1 MGKISYR
8 LACSIPKISSVDEA
22 SLKVKHVLAI
32 SFISPIMFKN
42 GSKIPIK
49 SSYNLTDQ
57 YEIPFM
63 TSSRSDLEY
72 LQLLSKQYPSIRT
85 ASTEI
90 INLSAIM
97 ELPKG
102 TEHFISDIHGADE
115 AFLHVLRNGSGSIKR
130 RIEEIF
136 KDSLSDIEKQDL
148 ATVIY
153 YPEQK
158 IPLALKQT
166 DDHARWYRDTLFQ
179 LIKLCRVYSSK
190 YTRNRV
196 RKALPKDF
204 SYIIEELLHEQESIE
219 NRQHYYASI
228 IDAIIKTGRGHAFIS
243 SLAKLIQRLTIARLH
258 VIGDVY
264 DRGPGAHLI
273 MDKLINYHAVDF
285 QWGNHD
291 IVWMG
296 AAAGSEA
303 CIANVIRVSLRYA
316 NMQTLENGYAISML
330 PLISLAVDVY
340 GDDPCV
346 QFRPKDSENFTENE
360 QQLMARMHKA
370 ITIIQLKL
378 EGQIVKRRPQF
389 KMKDRLQL
397 QSINLEKG
405 EVRIEDKRYP
415 LIDKNLPTI
424 DPANPY
430 ELSEQEAL
438 VMEKIC
444 LSFKNSEKLQTHVRF
459 LFSKGSMYLA
469 YNGNL
474 LYHGCIPMTPDGK
487 LMHFRLDGQ
496 DHDPRAFMDRLER
509 LARQGY
515 FNKDNLEKKQYG
527 QDTMWYLWSGANSP
541 LFGKSKMATFERYFI
556 EDKSTHKEEM
566 NPYYNFRTKKSIA
579 EEIMKAFGLNP
590 AEGHIINGHVPVK
603 VKKGESPLKAGGKLL
618 VIDGGFAKAYQSQT
632 GIAGYTLIFNSY
644 GLLLAAHQA
653 FESTQRAIEEGL
665 DIHSSTQIL
674 EHNQKRI
681 RVCDTDDGR
690 EIQRQIDDLNAL
702 LEAYRNGSIKEME

>member
-1 MGKISYR
+1 M
-8 LACSIPKISSVDEA
+8 
-22 SLKVKHVLAI
+22 
-32 SFISPIMFKN
+32 
-42 GSKIPIK
+42 
-49 SSYNLTDQ
+49 
-57 YEIPFM
+57 
-63 TSSRSDLEY
+63 
-72 LQLLSKQYPSIRT
+72 SKQYPSIRT

-130 RIEEIF
+130 RIDEIF
-136 KDSLSDIEKQDL
+136 SDTLTQSEKQDL

-158 IPLALKQT
+158 IPLVLKRT
-166 DDHARWYRDTLFQ
+166 ENHAEWYRETLFH

-196 RKALPKDF
+196 RKMLPKDF
-204 SYIIEELLHEQESIE
+204 SYIIEELLHEQESIQ

-228 IDAIIKTGRGHAFIS
+228 IESIIKTGRGQAFIAA
-243 SLAKLIQRLTIARLH
+243 LAQLIQRLTVSRLH

-273 MDKLINYHAVDF
+273 MDKLMNYHSVDF

-296 AAAGSEA
+296 AAAGSKA

-330 PLISLAVDVY
+330 PLISLAVEVY
-340 GDDPCV
+340 GDDPCE
-346 QFRPKDSENFTENE
+346 QFRPKDSENFTESE
-360 QQLMARMHKA
+360 QLLMARMHKA
-370 ITIIQLKL
+370 ITVIQLKL

-389 KMKDRLQL
+389 RMKDRLLL
-397 QSINLEKG
+397 QNINLEKG
-405 EVRIEDKRYP
+405 DVQIGDKCHP
-415 LIDKNLPTI
+415 LIDSNLPTI
-424 DPANPY
+424 NSNAPY
-430 ELSEQEAL
+430 QLSEEEELA
-438 VMEKIC
+438 MEKI
-444 LSFKNSEKLQTHVRF
+444 LISFKNSEKLQAHVRF

-474 LYHGCIPMTPDGK
+474 LYHGCIPMTPEGE
-487 LMHFRLDGQ
+487 LMHFRLDGK
-496 DHDPRAFMDRLER
+496 DHDPKAFMDRLER

-515 FNKDNLEKKQYG
+515 FTKNNPEKKQYG
-527 QDTMWYLWSGANSP
+527 MDTMWYLWSGANSP
-541 LFGKSKMATFERYFI
+541 LFGKSKMATFERYFVN
-556 EDKSTHKEEM
+556 DKSTHKEKM
-566 NPYYNFRTKKSIA
+566 NPYYKFRMDKNVA
-579 EEIMKAFGLNP
+579 ENILQAFGLDSDK
-590 AEGHIINGHVPVK
+590 GHIINGHVPVK

-674 EHNQKRI
+674 EHNKERM

-690 EIQRQIDDLNAL
+690 EIQKQIDDLNAL
-702 LEAYRNGSIKEME
+702 LEAYRSGSIKETD